1 MEWKTRSVVQAETK
15 ALGREDGGELDTE
28 VARLGTD

>member
-1 MEWKTRSVVQAETK
+1 MEWKTCSVVQAETK